1 MEDFLSFRRM
11 VSPTLIQI
19 VYWLATIVVVIVGLV
34 LISRGGSVAAVGVG
48 YLIVG
53 PLLIRVYAE
62 VSNFGIQG
70 T

>member
-11 VSPTLIQI
+11 VSLTLIQI